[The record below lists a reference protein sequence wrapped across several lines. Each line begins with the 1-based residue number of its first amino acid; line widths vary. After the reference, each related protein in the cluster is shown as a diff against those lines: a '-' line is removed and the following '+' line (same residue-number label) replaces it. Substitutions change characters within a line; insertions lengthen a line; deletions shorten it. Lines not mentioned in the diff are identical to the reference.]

1 MVAQNDWDTNN
12 CCEHVTK
19 HRGKWLKKISPV
31 FETLCKLCLNH
42 IKTRAASLSQLLLGL
57 WECAREDQGVAR
69 KKENKELNTMMT
81 INYTQQHSS
90 ALNRVETPLFNA
102 SSRCVN
108 MFLEVC
114 LVGKTSV

>member
-1 MVAQNDWDTNN
+1 MVKEN
-12 CCEHVTK
+12 
-19 HRGKWLKKISPV
+19 ISGIRDLV
-31 FETLCKLCLNH
+31 QTLCLNH

-69 KKENKELNTMMT
+69 KKENKKLNTMMT

-108 MFLEVC
+108 MFMEVC